1 MNTII
6 KVEDISKSY
15 FISHQKQERYVALRD
30 VIADNAKSFGRRI
43 ANLMRRNG
51 QANNSQATQEEFWA
65 LKDISLEIKEGERV
79 GIIGRNGAGK
89 TTLLK
94 ILGRITEPTNG
105 KITIDGRVASLLE
118 VGTGFHPEL
127 TGRENIFLNGAILGM
142 ARSEIKRKFDEIVD
156 FAEVEKFLD
165 TPVKRYSSGM
175 YVRLA
180 FAVAAHLEPEI
191 LLVDEVLAVGDM
203 QFQKKCLG
211 KMEDVSNKEG
221 RTVLFVSHNMAM
233 ISSLCEKCF
242 LLDMGQVEKEG
253 KTTDVVMHYYT
264 SGVQSPG
271 QVDFSVNGRPI
282 GDEYANLLAAEVR
295 NEKGQI
301 ANEIDINESLNVLMK
316 FQVNKINKFMPNVHL
331 FTGEGL
337 YAFDSICPDAKVLKP
352 GEYISNC
359 LIPANFLNDG
369 TYFIGLALASAGE
382 GIILHFFEK
391 SALSI
396 NVKDP
401 IEGTPGRNGY
411 GGPIPGVVRP
421 LLSWN
426 IDAVLS

>member
-1 MNTII
+1 
-6 KVEDISKSY
+6 
-15 FISHQKQERYVALRD
+15 
-30 VIADNAKSFGRRI
+30 
-43 ANLMRRNG
+43 
-51 QANNSQATQEEFWA
+51 
-65 LKDISLEIKEGERV
+65 
-79 GIIGRNGAGK
+79 
-89 TTLLK
+89 
-94 ILGRITEPTNG
+94 
-105 KITIDGRVASLLE
+105 
-118 VGTGFHPEL
+118 
-127 TGRENIFLNGAILGM
+127 
-142 ARSEIKRKFDEIVD
+142 
-156 FAEVEKFLD
+156 VEKFLD

-253 KTTDVVMHYYT
+253 KTSDVVMHYYT

-271 QVDFSVNGRPI
+271 QVEFPANGRPI
-282 GDEYANLLAAEVR
+282 GDEYVNLLSAEIR
-295 NEKGQI
+295 NEKGKI
-301 ANEIDINESLNVLMK
+301 TNEIDINESLNVVMK
-316 FQVNKINKFMPNVHL
+316 FQVKIANKFAPNVHL

-337 YAFDSICPDAKVLKP
+337 YAFDSIYPDAKVLKP
-352 GEYISNC
+352 GEYISTC
-359 LIPANFLNDG
+359 QIPANFLNDG
-369 TYFIGLALASAGE
+369 TYFIGLAMASVGE

-391 SALSI
+391 SALSM
-396 NVKDP
+396 NVRDP

-421 LLSWN
+421 LLSWRM
-426 IDAVLS
+426 DSAL